1 MRLGNNGAFTLKN
14 GQKLVVELPY
24 GASYQVVEHD
34 PKVGTND
41 TVEYTTSVEASGGS
55 ATTDAKERTAKSPT
69 GGITKD
75 TTITYTNKRDVTP
88 DVGVDLGSG
97 APYAAVFGGAGLAGV
112 IWMVL
117 KRRNSLGI

>member
-1 MRLGNNGAFTLKN
+1 VSLGSDGCSFELKH
-14 GQKLVVELPY
+14 GEKLVVELPY
-24 GASYQVVEHD
+24 GTAYKVVEVNSDDSNDTKYETSISVDGKKVKTEDASYI
-34 PKVGTND
+34 
-41 TVEYTTSVEASGGS
+41 AS
-55 ATTDAKERTAKSPT
+55 